1 MTGYGS
7 RFVAAGYKELKP
19 FIPVMGKPVMEWIV
33 KGMYPKDVQFIFV
46 CRGEHLQKDPSIREK
61 LLALAPGAVIVTIE
75 DWVKKGPVYDVL
87 RAYRALCAADEN
99 KETLGYAD
107 KVQADRDGVAAGC
120 LYGMRI
126 EENTSAKD
134 FHREDGCIINY
145 CDFYMTW
152 DFQKFAEEAK
162 ARDCD
167 GAVPCYTGFH
177 PNLLPQNNFYA
188 SCLTDDED
196 NLIEIREKYSFE
208 QDKTKAKHSP
218 GVYYFK
224 NGAVMEKYCQIL
236 TEHEE
241 CAINGEYYASLPY
254 NFMVKDGLKV
264 WVPTDVPY
272 FCQWGTPE
280 DMREFVYWTDLI
292 LHVKAKDGIGG
303 RTDGKADRAA
313 AEWDDCKLNIGA
325 EIVNGG
331 LGKQR
336 GLSEVSNT
344 DTEKVMKGSVLIPMA
359 GAGQRFA
366 DAGYRV
372 HKPAIPTIDR
382 YDGTEKPMVVC
393 ATKDLPGVAADGS
406 NVIYVDR
413 TFHREDG
420 VEDAI
425 RSYYQK
431 AQFIT
436 IDRLTEG
443 QACTCMLAKEY
454 VDPEEELLIA
464 GCDNGMDIDRAA
476 FEETKQACDCI
487 VFTYRHNEAVL
498 QNPNAYG
505 WMLTDEEGTIT
516 GTSIKKAI
524 SDTPMEDPA
533 VVATFWFKRAKIFLD
548 ATEKMI
554 RENDRINGEFYVDQ
568 TVKHVLD
575 LGYRAKIF
583 DIARY
588 VGWGTPA
595 DYEGYQNTYAYFKA
609 FLMQEGLIS
618 AEK

>member
-1 MTGYGS
+1 MNIIIPMTGYGS
-7 RFVAAGYKELKP
+7 RFVAAGYRELKP
-19 FIPVMGKPVMEWIV
+19 FIPVMGKPIIEWIV
-33 KGMYPKDVQFIFV
+33 KGMYPRDAHFIFV
-46 CRGEHLQKDPSIREK
+46 CRGEHLQKDPSMKEK
-61 LLALAPGAVIVTIE
+61 LLALAPEAVMVTIE

-87 RAYRALCAADEN
+87 RAYRALCAA
-99 KETLGYAD
+99 
-107 KVQADRDGVAAGC
+107 QADGCADGSYDGV
-120 LYGMRI
+120 RI
-126 EENTSAKD
+126 ENNAAAKD
-134 FHREDGCIINY
+134 FHGEDGCIINY

-152 DFQKFAEEAK
+152 DFHAFAREAA

-177 PNLLPQNNFYA
+177 PNLLPQKNFYA
-188 SCLTDDED
+188 SCLTDEED

-208 QDKTKAKHSP
+208 KDKTRAKHSP

-224 NGAVMEKYCQIL
+224 NGSIMEKYCRIL

-254 NFMVKDGLKV
+254 NFMVRDGLKV
-264 WVPTDVPY
+264 WVPANVDY

-280 DMREFVYWTDLI
+280 DLREFVYWTDLI
-292 LHVKAKDGIGG
+292 VDNSGKERCGSGQQEKLTEAPGRAVDEEKACGQG
-303 RTDGKADRAA
+303 A
-313 AEWDDCKLNIGA
+313 AEAAK
-325 EIVNGG
+325 
-331 LGKQR
+331 GKI
-336 GLSEVSNT
+336 
-344 DTEKVMKGSVLIPMA
+344 LIPMA
-359 GAGQRFA
+359 GAGRRFA

-393 ATKDLPGVAADGS
+393 ATKDLPGVAGDGS

-425 RSYYQK
+425 RAYYEK
-431 AQFIT
+431 ARFIT

-443 QACTCMLAKEY
+443 QACTCMLAKDCL
-454 VDPEEELLIA
+454 DPEEELLIA

-476 FEETKQACDCI
+476 FEETKRTCDCI

-505 WMLTDEEGTIT
+505 WMFADGEGNIT

-533 VVATFWFKRAKIFLD
+533 VVATFWFRKAKVFLD

-583 DIARY
+583 DIDRY

-595 DYEGYQNTYAYFKA
+595 DYEGYQNTYAYFGA
-609 FLMQEGLIS
+609 FLEREGLIP
-618 AEK
+618 AVKR

>member
-1 MTGYGS
+1 MNIFIPMTGYGS

-19 FIPVMGKPVMEWIV
+19 FIPVMGKPVIEWIV

-46 CRGEHLQKDPSIREK
+46 CRGEHLQNDPSMKGK
-61 LLALAPGAVIVTIE
+61 LLALAPGAIIVTIE
-75 DWVKKGPVYDVL
+75 EWVKKGPVYDVL
-87 RAYRALCAADEN
+87 RAYRALCAASEN
-99 KETLGYAD
+99 KETLGYVD
-107 KVQADRDGVAAGC
+107 KMQADGDGV
-120 LYGMRI
+120 RI
-126 EENTSAKD
+126 EENTSAEG

-152 DFQKFAEEAK
+152 DFQKFAEQAK

-188 SCLTDDED
+188 SCLTDAED
-196 NLIEIREKYSFE
+196 NLVEIREKYSFE

-280 DMREFVYWTDLI
+280 DMWEFVYWTDLI
-292 LHVKAKDGIGG
+292 LQIKGHTTERAPKQC
-303 RTDGKADRAA
+303 RNGK
-313 AEWDDCKLNIGA
+313 I
-325 EIVNGG
+325 
-331 LGKQR
+331 
-336 GLSEVSNT
+336 
-344 DTEKVMKGSVLIPMA
+344 LIPMA

-425 RSYYQK
+425 RAYYEK

-443 QACTCMLAKEY
+443 QACTCMLAKDY
-454 VDPEEELLIA
+454 LDPEEELLIA

-476 FEETKQACDCI
+476 FEETKRACDCI

-505 WMLTDEEGTIT
+505 WMLTDEAGNIT
-516 GTSIKKAI
+516 GTSIKK
-524 SDTPMEDPA
+524 SDFRYPYGGPCGGSN
-533 VVATFWFKRAKIFLD
+533 FL
-548 ATEKMI
+548 
-554 RENDRINGEFYVDQ
+554 V
-568 TVKHVLD
+568 
-575 LGYRAKIF
+575 
-583 DIARY
+583 
-588 VGWGTPA
+588 
-595 DYEGYQNTYAYFKA
+595 
-609 FLMQEGLIS
+609 
-618 AEK
+618 

>member
-1 MTGYGS
+1 MNIFIPMTGYGS

-19 FIPVMGKPVMEWIV
+19 FIPVMGKPVIEWIV

-46 CRGEHLQKDPSIREK
+46 CRGEHLQNDPSMKGK
-61 LLALAPGAVIVTIE
+61 LLALAPGAIIVTIE
-75 DWVKKGPVYDVL
+75 EWVKKGPVYDVL
-87 RAYRALCAADEN
+87 RAYRALCAAE
-99 KETLGYAD
+99 G
-107 KVQADRDGVAAGC
+107 
-120 LYGMRI
+120 
-126 EENTSAKD
+126 

-152 DFQKFAEEAK
+152 DFQKFAREAT

-188 SCLTDDED
+188 SCLTDAED
-196 NLIEIREKYSFE
+196 NLVEIREKYSFE

-241 CAINGEYYASLPY
+241 CAINREYYASLPY
-254 NFMVKDGLKV
+254 NFMVEDGLKV

-292 LHVKAKDGIGG
+292 LQIKGHTTERAPKQC
-303 RTDGKADRAA
+303 RNGK
-313 AEWDDCKLNIGA
+313 I
-325 EIVNGG
+325 
-331 LGKQR
+331 
-336 GLSEVSNT
+336 
-344 DTEKVMKGSVLIPMA
+344 LIPMA

-425 RSYYQK
+425 RAYYEK

-443 QACTCMLAKEY
+443 QACTCMLAKDY
-454 VDPEEELLIA
+454 LDPEEELLIA

-476 FEETKQACDCI
+476 FEETKRACDCI

-505 WMLTDEEGTIT
+505 WMLTDEAGNIT

-533 VVATFWFKRAKIFLD
+533 VVATFWFRKAKVFFD

-568 TVKHVLD
+568 TVKHVID

-583 DIARY
+583 DINRY

-595 DYEGYQNTYAYFKA
+595 DYEGYQNTFAYFKA
-609 FLMQEGLIS
+609 FLMREGLIL

>member
-1 MTGYGS
+1 MNIFIPMTGYGS
-7 RFVAAGYKELKP
+7 RFVAAGYRELKP
-19 FIPVMGKPVMEWIV
+19 FIPVMGKPIIEWII
-33 KGMYPKDVQFIFV
+33 KGMYPEDVHFIFV
-46 CRGEHLQKDPSIREK
+46 CRGEHLQKDPSMRDR
-61 LLALAPGAVIVTIE
+61 LLALAPTADIVTIK

-87 RAYRALCAADEN
+87 RAYRALCMADGNREVSDCDGMQVE
-99 KETLGYAD
+99 KAEGA
-107 KVQADRDGVAAGC
+107 VGCSDGV
-120 LYGMRI
+120 RI
-126 EENTSAKD
+126 ERNMMSAG
-134 FHREDGCIINY
+134 FRREDGCIINY

-152 DFQKFAEEAK
+152 DFQAFAKEAK

-177 PNLLPQNNFYA
+177 PNLLPRKNFYA
-188 SCLTDDED
+188 SCLTDEED

-208 QDKTKAKHSP
+208 KDKTKAKHSP

-224 NGAVMEKYCQIL
+224 NGAVMEKYCQML

-280 DMREFVYWTDLI
+280 DLREFVYWTDL
-292 LHVKAKDGIGG
+292 LLRSEQSELTDEAAVKNA
-303 RTDGKADRAA
+303 
-313 AEWDDCKLNIGA
+313 GA
-325 EIVNGG
+325 
-331 LGKQR
+331 
-336 GLSEVSNT
+336 
-344 DTEKVMKGSVLIPMA
+344 VLIPMA

-382 YDGTEKPMVVC
+382 FDGTEKPMVVC

-425 RSYYQK
+425 RAYYEK
-431 AQFIT
+431 ARFIT

-443 QACTCMLAKEY
+443 QACTCMLAEEY
-454 VDPEEELLIA
+454 LDPEEELLIA

-476 FEETKQACDCI
+476 FEETKQSCDCI

-505 WMLTDEEGTIT
+505 WMLTDGDGNIT

-524 SDTPMEDPA
+524 SNTPMEDPA
-533 VVATFWFKRAKIFLD
+533 VVATFWFKKAKVFLE

-575 LGYRAKIF
+575 LGYHAKIF
-583 DIARY
+583 DIDRY

-595 DYEGYQNTYAYFKA
+595 DYEGYQNTYVYFKA
-609 FLMQEGLIS
+609 FLKQEGLIS
-618 AEK
+618 AEE

>member
-1 MTGYGS
+1 MNIIIPMTGYGS
-7 RFVAAGYKELKP
+7 RFVAAGYRELKP
-19 FIPVMGKPVMEWIV
+19 FISVMGKPVIEWIV
-33 KGMYPKDVQFIFV
+33 RGMYPEDVHFIFV
-46 CRGEHLQKDPSIREK
+46 CRGEHLQKDPSMKEK
-61 LLALAPGAVIVTIE
+61 LLALAPEAVIVTIE

-87 RAYRALCAADEN
+87 RAYRALCA
-99 KETLGYAD
+99 
-107 KVQADRDGVAAGC
+107 VQTGSGSGDSHDGVRVEDNPAAK
-120 LYGMRI
+120 
-126 EENTSAKD
+126 E

-152 DFQKFAEEAK
+152 DFHAFAKEAA

-177 PNLLPQNNFYA
+177 PNLLPRKNFYA
-188 SCLTDDED
+188 SCLTDEED

-208 QDKTKAKHSP
+208 KDKTKAKHSP

-224 NGAVMEKYCQIL
+224 NGSIMEKYCQIL
-236 TEHEE
+236 SEHEE
-241 CAINGEYYASLPY
+241 CALNGEYYASLPY
-254 NFMVKDGLKV
+254 NFMVRDGLKV
-264 WVPTDVPY
+264 WVPANVDY

-280 DMREFVYWTDLI
+280 DLREFVYWTDLI
-292 LHVKAKDGIGG
+292 IHNNGKKKCDSGQQEKRTEILDTAAVVKNACGQDGNTSKTKAVKG
-303 RTDGKADRAA
+303 R
-313 AEWDDCKLNIGA
+313 I
-325 EIVNGG
+325 
-331 LGKQR
+331 
-336 GLSEVSNT
+336 
-344 DTEKVMKGSVLIPMA
+344 LIPMA

-366 DAGYRV
+366 DAGYCV
-372 HKPAIPTIDR
+372 HKPAIPTFDR
-382 YDGTEKPMVVC
+382 YDGTQKPMVVC
-393 ATKDLPGVAADGS
+393 ATGDLPGVSEDGS

-425 RSYYQK
+425 RAYYEK

-454 VDPEEELLIA
+454 LDPEKELLIA
-464 GCDNGMDIDRAA
+464 GCDNGMDIDSAA

-505 WMLTDEEGTIT
+505 WMLTDEEGNIT
-516 GTSIKKAI
+516 GTSIKKAV

-533 VVATFWFKRAKIFLD
+533 VVATFWFKKASVFLE

-554 RENDRINGEFYVDQ
+554 REDDRINGEFYVDQ

-583 DIARY
+583 DIDRY

-595 DYEGYQNTYAYFKA
+595 DYEGYQNTYAYFRA
-609 FLMQEGLIS
+609 FLAQEGLIP
-618 AEK
+618 AAKQ

>member
-1 MTGYGS
+1 MNIFIPMTGYGS
-7 RFVAAGYKELKP
+7 RFVAAGYRELKP
-19 FIPVMGKPVMEWIV
+19 FISVMGKPVIEWIV
-33 KGMYPKDVQFIFV
+33 KGMYPDNVHFIFV

-61 LLALAPGAVIVTIE
+61 LLALAPTADIVTIE
-75 DWVKKGPVYDVL
+75 EWVKKGPVYDVL
-87 RAYRALCAADEN
+87 RAYRALCAADER
-99 KETLGYAD
+99 KEVPDCMGEAQTQ
-107 KVQADRDGVAAGC
+107 KDRLAAGSFN
-120 LYGMRI
+120 GVRI
-126 EENTSAKD
+126 ERNASVKD

-145 CDFYMTW
+145 CDFYMAW
-152 DFQKFAEEAK
+152 DFEAFAKEAE

-177 PNLLPQNNFYA
+177 PNLLPQKNFYA
-188 SCLTDDED
+188 SCLTDAED
-196 NLIEIREKYSFE
+196 NLVEIREKYSFE
-208 QDKTKAKHSP
+208 KDKTKAKHSP

-280 DMREFVYWTDLI
+280 DMREFVYWTDL
-292 LHVKAKDGIGG
+292 LLRSEKSRMAEK
-303 RTDGKADRAA
+303 AA
-313 AEWDDCKLNIGA
+313 AVTVKKEFMAKESAVNTNVGQQKKLTKVSDKCA
-325 EIVNGG
+325 
-331 LGKQR
+331 GK
-336 GLSEVSNT
+336 
-344 DTEKVMKGSVLIPMA
+344 VLIPMA

-425 RSYYQK
+425 RTYYEK

-454 VDPEEELLIA
+454 LDPEEELLIA
-464 GCDNGMDIDRAA
+464 GCDNGMDIDQTA
-476 FEETKQACDCI
+476 FEETKQTCDCI

-583 DIARY
+583 DIDRY

-609 FLMQEGLIS
+609 FLMREGLIS

>member
-1 MTGYGS
+1 MNIFIPMTGYGS
-7 RFVAAGYKELKP
+7 RFVVAGYKELKP
-19 FIPVMGKPVMEWIV
+19 FIPVMRKPVMEWIV
-33 KGMYPKDVQFIFV
+33 KGMYPRDVQFIFV
-46 CRGEHLQKDPSIREK
+46 CRGEHVQKDPSIKEK
-61 LLALAPGAVIVTIE
+61 LLALAPGAIIVTIE
-75 DWVKKGPVYDVL
+75 EWVKKGPVYDVL
-87 RAYRALCAADEN
+87 RAYKALCAADE
-99 KETLGYAD
+99 KRKALGCAGEAQTEEDRLAAD
-107 KVQADRDGVAAGC
+107 DSDGV
-120 LYGMRI
+120 RI
-126 EENTSAKD
+126 EENAFAEN
-134 FHREDGCIINY
+134 FHKEDGCIINY

-152 DFQKFAEEAK
+152 DYQKFAEEAK
-162 ARDCD
+162 ARDCA

-177 PNLLPQNNFYA
+177 PNLLPQKNFYA

-196 NLIEIREKYSFE
+196 NLIEIKEKYSFE
-208 QDKTKAKHSP
+208 KDKTKAKHSP

-224 NGAVMEKYCQIL
+224 DGAVMEKYCQIL
-236 TEHEE
+236 IEHEE

-280 DMREFVYWTDLI
+280 DMREFVYWTNLI
-292 LHVKAKDGIGG
+292 LRKDKGATIPGA
-303 RTDGKADRAA
+303 GK
-313 AEWDDCKLNIGA
+313 
-325 EIVNGG
+325 
-331 LGKQR
+331 
-336 GLSEVSNT
+336 
-344 DTEKVMKGSVLIPMA
+344 VLIPMA

-382 YDGTEKPMVVC
+382 YDGKEKPMVVC

-425 RSYYQK
+425 RSYYKK

-443 QACTCMLAKEY
+443 QACTCMLAKDY
-454 VDPEEELLIA
+454 LDPEEELLIA

-476 FEETKQACDCI
+476 FEEVKRTCDCV

-505 WMLTDEEGTIT
+505 WMLTDGEGNIT

-533 VVATFWFKRAKIFLD
+533 VVATFWFKKARVFMD

-583 DIARY
+583 DIDRY

-595 DYEGYQNTYAYFKA
+595 DYEGYQNTYAYFKT

-618 AEK
+618 AE